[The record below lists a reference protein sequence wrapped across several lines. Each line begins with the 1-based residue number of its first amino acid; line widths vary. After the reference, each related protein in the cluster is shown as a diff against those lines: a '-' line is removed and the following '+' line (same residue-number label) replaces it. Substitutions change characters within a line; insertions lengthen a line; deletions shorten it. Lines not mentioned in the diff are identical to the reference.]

1 MIHKFVGGKV
11 ILGNVI
17 SSDVYVYTKD
27 DRILAI
33 TGEDLP
39 YDVLHDVKGAYVSP
53 GFIDI
58 HVHGGG
64 GRVFADGR
72 VEDFISISELH
83 AKHGTTAM
91 LPTSS
96 AASTETY
103 VNMFETFRRVKE
115 MDNPHGAYMPSIHM
129 EAPYFAPSQVGAQGP
144 HIRGYDKEEYTMLIE
159 RYGDL
164 ICRWSAAPE
173 LEGAREFAKACREG
187 GIRLSI
193 GHSDAEYDCVMEMF
207 DQGFACVTHLYSCTS
222 TVHRK
227 NAYRYAG
234 IVEAA
239 YMIDGMDV
247 ELIADGKHLPASL
260 LRFAVKHKGVDRICI
275 ITDATRCAGLPDGA
289 EKMFENPGF
298 IIEDGVAKLPDRT
311 AFAGSVA
318 TADRLVRNMVRL
330 AELPLTEAVKMATK
344 VPARICGLE
353 GIGELKEGFDAD
365 ILIFNDDIEIEKTF
379 VKGNCVYTR
388 A

>member
-1 MIHKFVGGKV
+1 MIHKFAGGKV

-17 SSDVYVYTKD
+17 SSDACVYTRD

-33 TGEDLP
+33 TGEELP

-64 GRVFADGR
+64 GGEFADGR

-83 AKHGTTAM
+83 AKHGTTTM

-115 MDNPHGAYMPSIHM
+115 TDNPHGAYMPSIHM

-173 LEGAREFAKACREG
+173 LEGAREFAKACRDG

-298 IIEDGVAKLPDRT
+298 IIEDGVAKLPDRS
-311 AFAGSVA
+311 AFSGSVC
-318 TADRLVRNMVRL
+318 TTNRLVRNMRDMAGVSLTDAVR
-330 AELPLTEAVKMATK
+330 MASAN
-344 VPARICGLE
+344 PARVAGLCDRGVLRE
-353 GIGELKEGFDAD
+353 GAYAD
-365 ILIFNDDIEIEKTF
+365 IVVFDENIDVSLTMVNGRI
-379 VKGNCVYTR
+379 VYGE
-388 A
+388 

>member
-1 MIHKFVGGKV
+1 MVHKFVGGRV
-11 ILGNVI
+11 ILGDVI
-17 SSDVYVYTKD
+17 ADDVSVYTRD

-33 TGEDLP
+33 TQADLV

-64 GRVFADGR
+64 GREFSDGKI
-72 VEDFISISELH
+72 EDFLYISELH
-83 AKHGTTAM
+83 AKHGTTTM
-91 LPTSS
+91 LPTAG
-96 AASTETY
+96 AATTETY
-103 VNMFETFRRVKE
+103 VNMFETFRRLQKN
-115 MDNPHGAYMPSIHM
+115 DNPHGAYMPSIHM

-144 HIRGYDKEEYTMLIE
+144 LIRGFDKEEYTMLIE

-173 LEGAREFAKACREG
+173 LEGAREFARACRQN

-207 DQGFACVTHLYSCTS
+207 EEGFDCVTHLYSCTS

-239 YMIDGMDV
+239 YMLDDMDV
-247 ELIADGKHLPASL
+247 ELIADGKHLPAAL
-260 LRFAVKHKGVDRICI
+260 LRFAVKHKCVDRICI

-298 IIEDGVAKLPDRT
+298 IIEDGVAKLPDRS
-311 AFAGSVA
+311 AFSGSVC
-318 TADRLVRNMVRL
+318 TTNRLVRNMRDMAGVS
-330 AELPLTEAVKMATK
+330 LTDAVKMASAN
-344 VPARICGLE
+344 PARVAGLCDR
-353 GIGELKEGFDAD
+353 GALRAGAYAD
-365 ILIFNDDIEIEKTF
+365 IVVFDENIDVSLTMVNGR
-379 VKGNCVYTR
+379 VVYEG
-388 A
+388 

>member
-1 MIHKFVGGKV
+1 MVHKFAGGKV

-17 SSDVYVYTKD
+17 SSDVCVYTRD

-33 TGEDLP
+33 TGEALP

-64 GRVFADGR
+64 GREFSDGKI
-72 VEDFISISELH
+72 EDFISISELH
-83 AKHGTTAM
+83 AKHGTTTM
-91 LPTSS
+91 LPTAG

-103 VNMFETFRRVKE
+103 VSMFETFRRVKE
-115 MDNPHGAYMPSIHM
+115 ADNPHGAYMPSIHM

-144 HIRGYDKEEYTMLIE
+144 LIRGYDKEEYTMLIE

-173 LEGAREFAKACREG
+173 LEGAREFAKACRDG

-298 IIEDGVAKLPDRT
+298 IIEDGVAKLPDRS
-311 AFAGSVA
+311 AFSGSVC
-318 TADRLVRNMVRL
+318 TTNRLVRNMRDMAGVSLTDAVR
-330 AELPLTEAVKMATK
+330 MASAN
-344 VPARICGLE
+344 PARVAGLCDRGVLRE
-353 GIGELKEGFDAD
+353 GAYADVVVFDENIDVSLTMVNGRVVYGE
-365 ILIFNDDIEIEKTF
+365 
-379 VKGNCVYTR
+379 
-388 A
+388 

>member
-1 MIHKFVGGKV
+1 MIHKLTNGRV

-17 SSDVYVYTKD
+17 KDGLSVYTKD
-27 DRILAI
+27 NRILAV
-33 TGEDLP
+33 TDEKLP
-39 YDVLHDVKGAYVSP
+39 CDVLHDAKGGYISP

-64 GRVFADGR
+64 GREFRDGR
-72 VEDFISISELH
+72 EEDFIAISELH
-83 AKHGTTAM
+83 AKHGTTTL
-91 LPTSS
+91 LPTAS
-96 AASTETY
+96 AVSTESY
-103 VNMFETFRRVKE
+103 VNMFEAFRRVKAS
-115 MDNPHGAYMPSIHM
+115 DNPHGAYMPSIHM

-144 HIRGYDKEEYTMLIE
+144 YIRGYDRAEYTMLIE
-159 RYGDL
+159 KYGDL

-173 LEGAREFAKACREG
+173 LEGAKDFARVCREN

-193 GHSDAEYDCVMEMF
+193 GHSDAEYDCVMEMYNEGF
-207 DQGFACVTHLYSCTS
+207 DCVTHLYSCTS

-260 LRFAVKHKGVDRICI
+260 LRFAVKHKGIDRICI

-298 IIEDGVAKLPDRT
+298 IIEDGVAKLPDRS
-311 AFAGSVA
+311 AFSGSVC
-318 TADRLVRNMVRL
+318 TTNRLVRNMRDMAGVSLADAVR
-330 AELPLTEAVKMATK
+330 MASAN
-344 VPARICGLE
+344 PARVAGLRDRGTLRE
-353 GIGELKEGFDAD
+353 GAFADLVIFDENID
-365 ILIFNDDIEIEKTF
+365 VSFTMVNGR
-379 VKGNCVYTR
+379 VVY
-388 A
+388 AAE